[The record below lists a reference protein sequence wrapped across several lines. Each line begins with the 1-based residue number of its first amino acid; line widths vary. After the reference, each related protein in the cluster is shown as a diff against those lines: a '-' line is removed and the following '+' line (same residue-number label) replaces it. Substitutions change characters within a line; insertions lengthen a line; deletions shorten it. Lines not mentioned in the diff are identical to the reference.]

1 MENGYIYISNNI
13 FPTLLAISEA
23 EQQRGL
29 MGQQWPPPIMSFIYT
44 EPRINKFWMSNT
56 PSPLDIVFCHQG
68 KVSQLHVGEPFSTE
82 MIGDNKFSDLII
94 ELPYGTVN
102 SNNIKIDHS
111 VGLVKPTLKELH
123 KIIAEKYHLFVK
135 Y

>member
-1 MENGYIYISNNI
+1 MEKGYIHISDNI
-13 FPTLLAISEA
+13 FSTLFAISEA

-29 MGQQWPPPIMSFIYT
+29 MEQQWPPPVMSFVYT
-44 EPRINKFWMSNT
+44 YPRINKFWMHNT

-94 ELPYGTVN
+94 ELPYGTVDK
-102 SNNIKIDHS
+102 SGIKIGHS
-111 VGLVKPTLKELH
+111 VGLVKPTSDELH
-123 KIIAEKYHLFVK
+123 KIFAEKYNLFIK
-135 Y
+135 I